1 MTGHLH
7 RRRNGNDND
16 LEGTTIHFEVEGNI
30 VPNRNENS
38 TQRKASMKSLLL
50 LVPRT
55 ILFVVLSFFLFNS
68 MVDLTQHRHQEGKQ
82 RIELLRSFKSP
93 SLHLLNSQ
101 ENTLGRAPEK
111 NDKLTITEETERVSM
126 EQEARQENFK
136 VAEKSQQHR
145 HLIPNNIL
153 FTHYTNLVTTDSSDL
168 EDSEDVALQRNVR
181 QTIALHP
188 TSTVYFY
195 TDEDCIQAIQKAMG
209 EDEPT
214 PLASYFQKE
223 SKGMYKADIC
233 RGAALYNLGGLYF
246 DIDLQPRMNIFSVLQ
261 PLSTE
266 FATVTVHKDSNWKGS
281 FFQAFIGV
289 SPKNPIMKRYLE
301 LFIQH
306 YNGTRRIK
314 KGPLGVLLLRQAYDD
329 LNRQQQLTNKTV
341 LWEEVRYDRARFP
354 DVPPTVGARRA
365 CHFLVAIPGTSVAP
379 FYSRVRGSRMCGGKE
394 S

>member
-1 MTGHLH
+1 MIGHLH
-7 RRRNGNDND
+7 RRRNANDNA
-16 LEGTTIHFEVEGNI
+16 LEGTTIRSEVEGNI

-38 TQRKASMKSLLL
+38 TQRKASIRSLLL

-55 ILFVVLSFFLFNS
+55 ILFIVLSFFLFNS
-68 MVDLTQHRHQEGKQ
+68 MVDLTQHRHQEDK
-82 RIELLRSFKSP
+82 
-93 SLHLLNSQ
+93 
-101 ENTLGRAPEK
+101 LGRALEK
-111 NDKLTITEETERVSM
+111 NDKLTISKETERVSK
-126 EQEARQENFK
+126 EQEAGQENIK
-136 VAEKSQQHR
+136 VEENNRQHR

-153 FTHYTNLVTTDSSDL
+153 FTHYINLVTTDSADL
-168 EDSEDVALQRNVR
+168 EDSEDVVLQRNVR

-188 TSTVYFY
+188 TSSVYFY
-195 TDEDCIQAIQKAMG
+195 TDEDCIHAIQKAMG

-214 PLASYFQKE
+214 PLVSYFQKE

-306 YNGTRRIK
+306 YNGTRPIK

-329 LNRQQQLTNKTV
+329 LNRQEQLIHKTV

-354 DVPPTVGARRA
+354 DVPPTIGARRA